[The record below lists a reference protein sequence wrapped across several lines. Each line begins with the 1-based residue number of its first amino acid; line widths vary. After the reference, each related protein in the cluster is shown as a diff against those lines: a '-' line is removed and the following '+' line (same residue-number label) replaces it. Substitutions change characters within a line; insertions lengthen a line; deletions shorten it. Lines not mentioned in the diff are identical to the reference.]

1 MCLASALLGCGAH
14 KAASYGP
21 APGGYPAREASEGM
35 VPTAAAPAEYDFSDD
50 LVQGDMVRPDGAPRA
65 PAHAGADESPPPPML
80 AAAEPAPSQPS
91 KAGQSNETVRQD
103 AQHAG
108 PLLIYTASF
117 QLHVYEVEKAQAALK
132 EAAKRLGGF
141 VAEQTD
147 SALTLRV
154 PSARFEEALAA
165 VENTGKVRARHVQAL
180 DVGDQYRD
188 LTLRLRTAE
197 ALRDRLEAMLA
208 RAAKVEEALQVERE
222 LERIVR
228 EIEQIKGQLRAMG
241 DRIVLSTI
249 TVDFRPEARPDLDD
263 SDAFRLPYPWLDE
276 LGLHHLLE
284 LRP

>member
-1 MCLASALLGCGAH
+1 VWLAGALAGALALSGCGAH
-14 KAASYGP
+14 REAAARAP
-21 APGGYPAREASEGM
+21 APALPPTATSAGM
-35 VPTAAAPAEYDFSDD
+35 VPQEAQYSFSDD
-50 LVQGDMVRPDGAPRA
+50 VVQGDLVRPDGELLSHVRGSGA
-65 PAHAGADESPPPPML
+65 PAAAPL
-80 AAAEPAPSQPS
+80 AVAETAQNAN
-91 KAGQSNETVRQD
+91 KAGQPNEAARPD
-103 AQHAG
+103 AQHTG

-117 QLHVYEVEKAQAALK
+117 QLHVYEVEKAQAVLK

-165 VENTGKVRARHVQAL
+165 VESTGKVRARHVQAL

-241 DRIVLSTI
+241 DRIALSTI
-249 TVDFRPEARPDLDD
+249 VVDFRPEARPDLDD
-263 SDAFRLPYPWLDE
+263 SEAFRLPYPWLDE